1 MTTRG
6 RPRSFDRNDALAR
19 VMEVF
24 WTKGY
29 EGAHLND
36 LVAAIGI
43 TPPSFYAAFGSK
55 EAAFHEAVDLYLA
68 TVGAGPRRVL
78 EQSETARQGIRA
90 SLEESVNVALSSKS
104 GGCFL
109 ILGLVNCLPE
119 NQAARAHLLAARH
132 KTVVMLRKRL
142 ERGVHEGDLPADTE
156 VERLADF
163 YNGIMQAISFQARD
177 GANREQLRALVE
189 LAMSALV
196 SSTNQIELEHR
207 TIPVMATTK
216 AERHL

>member
-1 MTTRG
+1 MITRG
-6 RPRSFDRNDALAR
+6 RPRSFDRDDALAR

-24 WTKGY
+24 WAKGY
-29 EGAHLND
+29 EGAQLAD

-55 EAAFHEAVDLYLA
+55 QAAFHEAVDLYLT

-78 EQSETARQGIRA
+78 EEAATARQGIRA
-90 SLEESVNVALSSKS
+90 SLEESINVALSSKS

-119 NQAARAHLLAARH
+119 NQAARAHLLAARQ
-132 KTVVMLRKRL
+132 KTVAMLRKRL
-142 ERGVHEGDLPADTE
+142 ERGVQEGDLAPNTD
-156 VERLADF
+156 VKRLADF

-177 GANREQLRALVE
+177 GATRDQLAALIE
-189 LAMSALV
+189 PAMSALG
-196 SSTNQIELEHR
+196 
-207 TIPVMATTK
+207 ATTTDQ
-216 AERHL
+216 